1 MFVWRV
7 QGSAMMM
14 VWTHAIDV
22 IHFPNRNQ
30 VQIFWLH
37 PTGEM
42 AMENLTF
49 ENIRINGEVPYNLIK
64 LTPALNLVGTRPIKQ
79 PTPNNVKVGP
89 GRRGIGSRGYGEFVV
104 VPSNGPFIHNVT
116 FKNICTY
123 GGQTVSCNER
133 GTILLQGVDEAHDVS
148 NITFDKV
155 SYFGNMIDG
164 ENDLVKMNE
173 YVKQVRFIK
182 E

>member
-1 MFVWRV
+1 MFRIATE
-7 QGSAMMM
+7 SSCPAIRNF
-14 VWTHAIDV
+14 TARNIDV

-42 AMENLTF
+42 VMENLTF
-49 ENIRINGEVPYNLIK
+49 DNIKINCEIPYNLIK

-79 PTPNNVKVGP
+79 PTPNNIKVGS

-116 FKNICTY
+116 FRNISTY
-123 GGQTVSCNER
+123 GGETAYCNER
-133 GTILLQGVDEAHDVS
+133 GFVLLLSLIH
-148 NITFDKV
+148 I
-155 SYFGNMIDG
+155 
-164 ENDLVKMNE
+164 
-173 YVKQVRFIK
+173 
-182 E
+182 